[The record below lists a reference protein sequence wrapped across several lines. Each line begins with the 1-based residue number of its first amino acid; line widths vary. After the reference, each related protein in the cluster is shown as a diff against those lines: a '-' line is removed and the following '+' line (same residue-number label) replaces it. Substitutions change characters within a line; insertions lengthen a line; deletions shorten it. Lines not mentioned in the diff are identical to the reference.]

1 MQSLNTIILLKVI
14 FDYIPNS
21 RVRVRDLI
29 VSDEARRPGVG
40 ARLARPGDGGPELR
54 SRGVSQSV
62 ALPVEG
68 QTQHQLLS
76 WTAQAVDVVVDG
88 FVLKQF
94 HMIYY
99 HLLF

>member
-1 MQSLNTIILLKVI
+1 MQSLNTIILLKFI
-14 FDYIPNS
+14 FDFVPNS

-62 ALPVEG
+62 APAVEG

-76 WTAQAVDVVVDG
+76 WTAQAVDVVVNG
-88 FVLKQF
+88 FVLNQL
-94 HMIYY
+94 HM
-99 HLLF
+99 